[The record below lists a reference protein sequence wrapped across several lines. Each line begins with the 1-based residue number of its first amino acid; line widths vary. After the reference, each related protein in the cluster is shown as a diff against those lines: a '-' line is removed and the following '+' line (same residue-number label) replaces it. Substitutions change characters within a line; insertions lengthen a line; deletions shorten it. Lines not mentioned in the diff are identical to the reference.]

1 MHTVWG
7 LARSLSDET
16 DQIER
21 VAEAKLKAF
30 TGSTSKFYFDV
41 KGKRGFSAPVTA
53 RIHILSNNG
62 LPIYDRSSALV
73 ERILHLQFEK
83 SFIGREDRGLKSR
96 LYREIDG
103 IFNWALAGYTR
114 IANAPREFTVPARSA
129 KALQHYREQSNPFK
143 VWFEEMIEVT
153 RNPADLI
160 IKLEV
165 LTRHNEWLKE
175 RGHRAIADNTCARQI
190 RLIVSDVSETRVTGQ
205 VQTARCGN
213 AGPGHTFWK

>member
-1 MHTVWG
+1 MRTVWG
-7 LARSLSDET
+7 LARSLIDET

-41 KGKRGFSAPVTA
+41 KGRRGFSAPVTA

-73 ERILHLQFEK
+73 ERILHLQFDK
-83 SFIGREDRGLKSR
+83 SYIGREDRGLKLR

-103 IFNWALAGYTR
+103 IFNWALAGYAR
-114 IANAPREFTVPARSA
+114 IAQAREFTVPARSA

-143 VWFEEMIEVT
+143 VWFDEHVEPT
-153 RNPADLI
+153 RNHTADQV

-165 LTRHNEWLKE
+165 LTKHNEWLKE
-175 RGHRAIADNTCARQI
+175 RGHRAIRISLYHTWMIKII
-190 RLIVSDVSETRVTGQ
+190 R
-205 VQTARCGN
+205 
-213 AGPGHTFWK
+213 